1 MWNVSSA
8 SPAAA
13 PSLSTSENVIS
24 PMRRARLRIEQPELP
39 REQIR
44 CERRHDEPYAERHG
58 HNREDVQQ
66 LCELLHYAA
75 FRHEHANADHRHPV
89 PRLHGP
95 EDARDWGAACS
106 RQRLDGRRGRQKSLT
121 RRRLD
126 VREQI
131 LVGRQPIEQLRMRFG
146 VNPRGAQPCSV
157 IEHRAKDPEEK
168 REHDRDDEY
177 AGHESERILQDAH
190 RLRSVSLRGLC
201 RGRHRV
207 EGGQER
213 CERDDLQRR
222 EKSSYGHHPFITR
235 EAVAGSQ
242 PADDGKLLRN
252 IMSTGESD
260 EVTRLL
266 SEWRKGSAE
275 AEERLMKVVQG
286 ELRKVAA
293 GYLRREKPGH
303 TLQPT
308 AVVNEAYI
316 RLMPQRGVRW
326 QNRAH
331 FYGIAAKMMR
341 RVLVDH
347 ARRKRAAKREG
358 FSGDPVT
365 LSQVPDPAGGQD
377 IDVLALHEALDELA
391 ALDPRQA
398 EMVELRFFGGL
409 KIDEVAAAS
418 DVSAATVK
426 RELASATVWLRHKMR
441 GR

>member
-1 MWNVSSA
+1 
-8 SPAAA
+8 
-13 PSLSTSENVIS
+13 
-24 PMRRARLRIEQPELP
+24 
-39 REQIR
+39 
-44 CERRHDEPYAERHG
+44 
-58 HNREDVQQ
+58 
-66 LCELLHYAA
+66 
-75 FRHEHANADHRHPV
+75 
-89 PRLHGP
+89 
-95 EDARDWGAACS
+95 
-106 RQRLDGRRGRQKSLT
+106 
-121 RRRLD
+121 
-126 VREQI
+126 
-131 LVGRQPIEQLRMRFG
+131 
-146 VNPRGAQPCSV
+146 
-157 IEHRAKDPEEK
+157 
-168 REHDRDDEY
+168 
-177 AGHESERILQDAH
+177 
-190 RLRSVSLRGLC
+190 
-201 RGRHRV
+201 
-207 EGGQER
+207 
-213 CERDDLQRR
+213 
-222 EKSSYGHHPFITR
+222 
-235 EAVAGSQ
+235 
-242 PADDGKLLRN
+242 
-252 IMSTGESD
+252 MSTGESD